1 MATEKSERK
10 RISKNKQVTSDGAS
24 KNTRFKNKHQKRM
37 RKPYRGQGK

>member
-24 KNTRFKNKHQKRM
+24 KNTRFKNKQ
-37 RKPYRGQGK
+37 YRGQGK